1 MKKLSLIFFVMLF
14 SNTSMAYHFCKGTI
28 IDVWLDEYGKL
39 YINGSWR
46 NGHTQICDIDSIWNG
61 MSVEVC
67 KGWLS
72 LSTAAQIS
80 KADVIVRY
88 DDEDTE
94 SCSTLP
100 TYGNAPKP
108 NYIMLDN

>member
-1 MKKLSLIFFVMLF
+1 
-14 SNTSMAYHFCKGTI
+14 
-28 IDVWLDEYGKL
+28 
-39 YINGSWR
+39 
-46 NGHTQICDIDSIWNG
+46 